1 MKKILRVFASFGYSL
16 IIACLA
22 SGIAVFIWASAMTYA
37 DGFWQHAA
45 WGVGML
51 IALAWLSERGV
62 EISSVVYN
70 WLWDSGVG
78 ARIATSI
85 PPLLIGIWICSAP
98 FRLDVKF
105 TVGDII
111 LTVLWELLNLFL
123 YFNLISL
130 PWLNSRM
137 GRNL

>member
-1 MKKILRVFASFGYSL
+1 MKSILRMLGSFGYSL
-16 IIACLA
+16 LISCIA
-22 SGIAVFIWASAMTYA
+22 SGISVFIWASAMTYA

-45 WGVGML
+45 WGIGML
-51 IALAWLSERGV
+51 IVLAWLSERGV

-70 WLWDSGVG
+70 WLWDSSVG
-78 ARIATSI
+78 ARIATSV

-98 FRLDVKF
+98 FRLVVKF

-111 LTVLWELLNLFL
+111 LTVLWEFLNLFL

-137 GRNL
+137 GRNS

>member
-1 MKKILRVFASFGYSL
+1 MKSVLRMLGSFGYSL
-16 IIACLA
+16 LVTGIT

-45 WGVGML
+45 WGVGMV

-78 ARIATSI
+78 VRIATSI

-98 FRLDVKF
+98 FRLGVKF